1 MSDTAFLIVFPLL
14 FFILFPL
21 LWIGI
26 SGILARVSGWTLLA
40 KRFTAGEPENKGQIR
55 NASALIQQYRL
66 LPVRYKGCLFF
77 TVSKKGVYLSISFL
91 FRFLC
96 PPLFIPW
103 SAIESI
109 TEQRH
114 LFGSYGVI
122 TIRNCPVKIVA
133 MGAAGESLLAAYS
146 SLKES
151 ELRVES
157 SFSTIS

>member
-40 KRFTAGEPENKGQIR
+40 QRFPAGAQENSGQIR
-55 NASALIQQYRL
+55 YASALIQQYRI
-66 LPVRYKGCLFF
+66 LPVTYKGCLFF
-77 TVSKKGVYLSISFL
+77 TIGKEGVYLSVSFL
-91 FRFLC
+91 FRFLS

-122 TIRNCPVKIVA
+122 AIRNCPVKILA
-133 MGAAGESLLAAYS
+133 MGPAGKSLLAAYS
-146 SLKES
+146 S
-151 ELRVES
+151 R
-157 SFSTIS
+157 